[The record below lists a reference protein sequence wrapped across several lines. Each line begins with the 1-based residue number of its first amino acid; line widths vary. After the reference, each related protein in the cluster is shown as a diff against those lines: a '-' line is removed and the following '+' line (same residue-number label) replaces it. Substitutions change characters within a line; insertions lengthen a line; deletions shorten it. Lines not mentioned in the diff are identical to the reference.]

1 MAAEGKLRDD
11 IRAIVDKRGGTA
23 RKCEWVARSFAPD
36 WLYWMPGVRSAFW
49 AELKA
54 PGEEPTSGEL
64 REHKRMRQETHMV
77 FVIRSVEEFERI
89 VRELSA

>member
-23 RKCEWVARSFAPD
+23 RKCEWVARNNAPD
-36 WLYWMPGVRSAFW
+36 WLYWVPGVRSAFW

-54 PGEEPTSGEL
+54 PGEEPTAGQQ
-64 REHKRMRQETHMV
+64 REHKRMRQEGHLV
-77 FVIRSVEEFERI
+77 FVIRTVQEFEHI
-89 VRELSA
+89 VAGLSA